1 MCKRRRKMKKKLVFF
16 FYICCIV
23 LLCITITSCYIHT
36 KVHSVNTENIRES
49 KKFVIKKPTKVH
61 LIDGS
66 LLVFEK
72 GLEIKNNTL
81 KGEGIRYD
89 LSRQNQY
96 PFSEVTM
103 DSVVCVKY
111 YKKGFQVYP
120 SLMSNPIL
128 VFILGSIIY
137 QSIEGGDN

>member
-1 MCKRRRKMKKKLVFF
+1 MKKKLVFI

-23 LLCITITSCYIHT
+23 FLCTTITSCYIHT
-36 KVHSVNTENIRES
+36 KVRSINTENIQES
-49 KKFVIKKPTKVH
+49 KPFVTKSPTKAH
-61 LIDGS
+61 LTDGS
-66 LLVFEK
+66 LIVFEK

-81 KGEGIRYD
+81 KGEGIRYY

-103 DSVVCVKY
+103 DSVVCLKY
-111 YKKGFQVYP
+111 YKKGLQVYP

-128 VFILGSIIY
+128 IFILLSITLE
-137 QSIEGGDN
+137 SIGGGEN